1 VKKDK
6 EKSLIRMICV
16 VVILFTIVSLFA
28 RSTLSSVNLQVEE
41 LKGKVRVEEKVNQS
55 LSMKINELISYDNV
69 TTVANDAGLAY
80 NNDVVIITEK

>member
-1 VKKDK
+1 MNK

>member
-1 VKKDK
+1 MKKDK